1 MPDLQLKTAVLG
13 LDDAGKS
20 LLDAAARLPYFHIV
34 AVADTD
40 AKLAEQTA
48 GRYNCTGYDDYR
60 QLIISNQLD
69 CLLVAAPIH
78 TCAEY
83 IKQAIKKKFNI
94 FKLPP
99 LARDFAEAAQLVRLA
114 EEHGVKFA
122 VANTNRFTQSFIDL
136 KETLS
141 QNDFDPGGPGL
152 INAFCGPR
160 DLPPQPREIGAQSS
174 GGPPPIESGSRDGEA
189 GWQTDPKLAGGGVL
203 INNAYQLIDTIICN
217 FGLPGLVYSL
227 NSNCAADKQQR
238 SLLTEDTAIL
248 TMKFSD
254 TLLGNLTASRI
265 SAGNP
270 DLSGTLTFYGKDRIV
285 TASACRLTVSDG
297 LGRLV
302 RDSEYNYDKL
312 QCLTKQ
318 LENFGLHLLKPDKN
332 PLISSAKENLK
343 NMAVIE
349 AAYLSARTSMPEQPP
364 RILPPQPRYIGAQ
377 SSGGSGVF

>member
-13 LDDAGKS
+13 LDDAGIM
-20 LLDAAARLPYFHIV
+20 LLDVASHLSYFHVV

-83 IKQAIKKKFNI
+83 INQAIKKKFNI

-114 EEHGVKFA
+114 EEQDIKFA

-136 KETLS
+136 KEKLH
-141 QNDFDPGGPGL
+141 QNDNEKVLL
-152 INAFCGPR
+152 INAVCGVADQQIP
-160 DLPPQPREIGAQSS
+160 A
-174 GGPPPIESGSRDGEA
+174 
-189 GWQTDPKLAGGGVL
+189 WQTDPKLAGGGVL
-203 INNAYQLIDTIICN
+203 INNAYQTIDAIICN

-238 SLLTEDTAIL
+238 SLLTEDTAIV

-254 TLLGNLTASRI
+254 TLLGNLIASRI
-265 SAGNP
+265 SCLGPPLATPIKIGGP
-270 DLSGTLTFYGKDRIV
+270 QEGRFLSG
-285 TASACRLTVSDG
+285 LTVYAKDKI
-297 LGRLV
+297 LTA
-302 RDSEYNYDKL
+302 YDN
-312 QCLTKQ
+312 QDRVCAITMQ